1 MNGLSVRLLYLDTV
15 TIISVALAR
24 KPFSQTGIYACED
37 FGRSVP
43 SARKCTYGISANVA
57 TTTEALSSSKQ
68 HSLCSLYCV
77 STAQRLVPSGLSPE
91 ALTAS
96 VIGE

>member
-1 MNGLSVRLLYLDTV
+1 MR
-15 TIISVALAR
+15 
-24 KPFSQTGIYACED
+24 ACED

-43 SARKCTYGISANVA
+43 SARKCTFGISANVA

-77 STAQRLVPSGLSPE
+77 STAQRRVPSGLSPE